1 MWFLRVTVLPTPH
14 HIPDDYS
21 QLQIFLYNKFYLCF
35 EPRFETPVHLQYVN
49 TISSA
54 RQYL

>member
-21 QLQIFLYNKFYLCF
+21 HLQIFLYNKFYLCF